1 MTVESDLCEVRGVI
15 FENVLFETR
24 VFETRFNFLR
34 KPSLRDSSLGCGT
47 YVELET

>member
-1 MTVESDLCEVRGVI
+1 VTEESDLCEVRGVI

-34 KPSLRDSSLGCGT
+34 KPSFKDSSLGGT